1 MIKLPRFFTGI
12 QPTGTLTLGNYCGL
26 IHHILSIQKDYE
38 IIIAIVDLHALTVP
52 KKEFDYAQKS
62 REMAALLYA
71 CGLNQNCKIFI
82 QSQVK
87 EHLELT
93 WLLAP
98 FVTISELNNMIQYKE
113 KKKEQETGNLA
124 LLAYPVL
131 MAADIFLYSADLI
144 IVGQDQQQHTELA
157 QHIAQKFNN
166 FYEKKILKVPKF
178 EIPSL
183 GAKIKGLKNPAKKMS
198 KSESDYI
205 SLLDTPEIIE
215 KKIKTAQTDSEDEI
229 VYQPEQKPGVSNLL
243 TIYSLLKNQT
253 IETTVKELSF
263 CAPSQ
268 RYSQFKSK
276 LIDLLNQ
283 KLALIQQKYRQILPN
298 IEKKLNENSTYLQ
311 SLAEQKMKEIKK
323 ELKL

>member
-1 MIKLPRFFTGI
+1 MPRFFTGI
-12 QPTGTLTLGNYCGL
+12 QSSGTLTLGNYCGV
-26 IHHILSIQKDYE
+26 IQPLLELQKKSTHE
-38 IIIAIVDLHALTVP
+38 IIIAIVDLHALTIP
-52 KKEFDYAQKS
+52 KKDFNYSQKS

-71 CGLNQNCKIFI
+71 CGLDQNCKIFI

-131 MAADIFLYSADLI
+131 MAADILLYDADLI
-144 IVGQDQQQHTELA
+144 IVGQDQKQHTELS

-166 FYEKKILKVPKF
+166 FYGKKLFQVPKF

-183 GAKIKGLKNPAKKMS
+183 GAKIKGLKNPTKKMS
-198 KSESDYI
+198 KSENDYI
-205 SLLDTPEIIE
+205 SLLDTPDIVE
-215 KKIKTAQTDSEDEI
+215 KKIKTAQTDSEDKI

-253 IETTVKELSF
+253 IEASVKELSSF
-263 CAPSQ
+263 TPSQ
-268 RYSQFKSK
+268 RYSQFKNK
-276 LIDLLNQ
+276 LIELLNQ
-283 KLALIQQKYRQILPN
+283 KLALIQQKYEQILPN
-298 IEKKLNENSTYLQ
+298 IEKILNENSTYLQ
-311 SLAEQKMKEIKK
+311 NLAEKKMREIKK